1 MKKKGNRSIPDF
13 SRKRP
18 SAPNIPLNQQAPPT
32 HARVAPPAPVV
43 KPHSTSSKSGRR
55 GSKLEA
61 RHDQNVTSKTPA
73 VT

>member
-18 SAPNIPLNQQAPPT
+18 SSPTVPLNQQQPT
-32 HARVAPPAPVV
+32 HVRAAPPAPIV

-55 GSKLEA
+55 G
-61 RHDQNVTSKTPA
+61 Q
-73 VT
+73 

>member
-18 SAPNIPLNQQAPPT
+18 AAPQLPDQKQPPG
-32 HARVAPPAPVV
+32 AAPVTPRAPLV

-55 GSKLEA
+55 GS
-61 RHDQNVTSKTPA
+61 
-73 VT
+73 